1 VKSRIRTLGHD
12 PVRRAAVVAG
22 TYVGLQTA
30 VLPGFATSV
39 VAPLTFDELI
49 ASAQFIVVAKI
60 HRFLFSGMDA
70 LDDFKPAA
78 EVKDPQIV
86 VFDVT
91 VKKVLA
97 INPRPIT
104 NPPAVGPMLVYIGS
118 GAKEQHLKMT
128 PYPAVIGQEVILLL
142 LGQRYSSNK
151 NNKQAPIYQK
161 VNGAALTDRAP
172 SPLGRLDEVLAVALK
187 AGFIQ
192 PLTGGF

>member
-1 VKSRIRTLGHD
+1 MKSRVRTLGHD
-12 PVRRAAVVAG
+12 PVRRAAIVAG

-39 VAPLTFDELI
+39 VAPLTFDELV

-70 LDDFKPAA
+70 LDDFRPAA
-78 EVKDPQIV
+78 EVRDPQIV
-86 VFDVT
+86 ALDVT

-97 INPRPIT
+97 INPKPIT
-104 NPPAVGPMLVYIGS
+104 EPPAVGPMLVYIGS
-118 GAKEQHLKMT
+118 GAKERHLKTT

-142 LGQRYSSNK
+142 LGRHHSSSRD
-151 NNKQAPIYQK
+151 NKQAPIYQK
-161 VNGAALTDRAP
+161 ANGANLADRAP
-172 SPLGRLDEVLAVALK
+172 IPLSKLDEVLAAALK

-192 PLTGGF
+192 PTE